1 MKPADV
7 KPEHEDKLW
16 VRMYGDG
23 SSSSKRQLQ
32 LKEGDMVRISK
43 HKQTFDKGYLP
54 NWTME
59 HFIVKKSQKHPRRV
73 FELQD
78 ISDEPIKGTFYKE
91 EVQPIRTNANLIEK
105 VLRKRKVSG
114 KDEMF
119 VKWLGWP
126 AKFNSWITKEDVQ
139 NIDKHQKERSGVSI

>member
-23 SSSSKRQLQ
+23 SSRAKTK
-32 LKEGDMVRISK
+32 LKVGDMVRISK

-54 NWTME
+54 NWTLE
-59 HFIVKKSQKHPRRV
+59 HFIVKKSRKHPRQV
-73 FELQD
+73 LELKD
-78 ISDEPIKGTFYKE
+78 ITDDPIQGTFYKE

-105 VLRKRKVSG
+105 VLRKRKVNG
-114 KDEMF
+114 KEEMF

-126 AKFNSWITKEDVQ
+126 AKFNSWISKDDVQ
-139 NIDKHQKERSGVSI
+139 NIEQHQKERTRKGI